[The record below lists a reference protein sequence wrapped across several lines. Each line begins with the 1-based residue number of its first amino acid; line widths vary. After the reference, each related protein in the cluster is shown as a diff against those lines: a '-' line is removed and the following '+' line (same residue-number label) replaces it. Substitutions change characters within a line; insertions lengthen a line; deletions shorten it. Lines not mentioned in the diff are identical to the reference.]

1 MPKKNEQEPMPLTV
15 SFSPRLRTDGVL
27 VNATLN
33 QGPNEIMLTHE
44 QVRSLVL
51 TLSARCSLDAQEEK

>member
-1 MPKKNEQEPMPLTV
+1 MSKVKKPAQDPMPITV
-15 SFSPRLRTDGVL
+15 SFSPRLRTDGEL

-33 QGPNEIMLTHE
+33 QGPNEILLTHE

-51 TLSARCSLDAQEEK
+51 TLNARCSL